1 MSCIFIANLFR
12 DTNVN
17 IFLYIQSNLKF
28 VDSLKYEMNTYFGM
42 EGVDHTLS
50 LSLNGFFSDCYLFS
64 YMAAMNSD
72 LGGLGGRPTNPQA
85 NPFGG
90 ALNGT
95 GSGLIRT
102 GLEAYG
108 GRILDS
114 SSEFMQS
121 NVSLFTCFLFR
132 DQCNYPEIR
141 NSKHHSVIVRLHNI
155 CPTLSTTFK
164 STASM

>member
-1 MSCIFIANLFR
+1 MRCKMWAVLCVCQMIS
-12 DTNVN
+12 
-17 IFLYIQSNLKF
+17 
-28 VDSLKYEMNTYFGM
+28 SLTAI
-42 EGVDHTLS
+42 
-50 LSLNGFFSDCYLFS
+50 YLGT
-64 YMAAMNSD
+64 MAAMNSD

-90 ALNGT
+90 ALHGT

-121 NVSLFTCFLFR
+121 NVSLFTDFLFR
-132 DQCNYPEIR
+132 DQCNCLIIR
-141 NSKHHSVIVRLHNI
+141 KAKPHSLVVRLHNI
-155 CPTLSTTFK
+155 CPTRSTTFK
-164 STASM
+164 LTASMCGTN